1 MSLVVLTWV
10 MGAALA
16 PSGDLPPSLVSVR
29 IVTMQAT
36 LEDRPSKLFDPE
48 VEGMRAAVSDLEFD
62 TYRTLNITTVSSQ
75 LNDETQIQLTPK
87 YTLYVTPLSR
97 ERNGH
102 VRVSVRVEMP
112 PREEGGKPVNAVSTT
127 LVIGPGKQFKLR
139 GLKNED
145 GELVIVISLK
155 KG

>member
-1 MSLVVLTWV
+1 
-10 MGAALA
+10 
-16 PSGDLPPSLVSVR
+16 
-29 IVTMQAT
+29 
-36 LEDRPSKLFDPE
+36 
-48 VEGMRAAVSDLEFD
+48 
-62 TYRTLNITTVSSQ
+62 
-75 LNDETQIQLTPK
+75 
-87 YTLYVTPLSR
+87 
-97 ERNGH
+97 
-102 VRVSVRVEMP
+102 MP